1 MMSPVTRMLL
11 AAVLFFC
18 ISITSYSQ
26 PESPEPKPYKVLTSG
41 KQVTIKSEKSI
52 KSIMVW
58 TSSGNRIIEQK
69 AVNATSFTFN
79 AGNKEKIFFVM
90 VRLQNGTL
98 YTEKIGVQ

>member
-1 MMSPVTRMLL
+1 MRYPVTRILL
-11 AAVLFFC
+11 TIAFFFC
-18 ISITSYSQ
+18 ISISYSQ
-26 PESPEPKPYKVLTSG
+26 SENPGPKPYKVLTSG
-41 KQVTIKSEKSI
+41 KQVTIKSVKNI

-69 AVNATSFTFN
+69 AVNANSFTFN